1 MTIERLGPIDP
12 VSKYNKT
19 DKASRPAQISEKDSI
34 DVSEEAK
41 LKAEMY
47 RALESVRMSPEIRED
62 RVAEVKRK
70 LEDPDYINKRVIE
83 VVADRVLDMFKI

>member
-12 VSKYNKT
+12 VSKYNKS
-19 DKASRPAQISEKDSI
+19 DKASRPAQTSEKDSI
-34 DVSEEAK
+34 DVSNEAK

-47 RALESVRMSPEIRED
+47 KALESVRMSPEIRED

-83 VVADRVLDMFKI
+83 AVADRVLDMFKI